1 MPRATL
7 LLLAAALV
15 ACSSSRLA
23 NLAEN
28 CTVDTDCGSGLICY
42 APIVPGVC
50 TQACAGGSSCPSGSA
65 CAPLVTTVGN
75 QLCLGS
81 CASNANCLAGYTCCG
96 ALGNVCAPADRC
108 SGMLTAIVPDLNCT
122 PRLLVNGGVAGP
134 PAQPVSCQKPVVS
147 TTFNGAQLQV
157 LGAQTVGNLINFDV
171 PEGTGTI
178 SILQQVVDGG
188 APDAITL
195 PGPNGTGNITVANA
209 AVPFQ
214 LIGPDGGVFYD
225 DDVKPNADLSTME
238 VVLAPEAAVAAMIL
252 PNTTEALS
260 HEASGY
266 PPGIWT
272 MQVND
277 FAAECASGDSTTIGC
292 TGGKKTQQYDIQIV
306 TKPVM
311 GATGTLDFGFY
322 IVSDNWTAASAI
334 ADPTEVWR
342 RTLDTIA
349 SIYARAGICLGKIT
363 FYDVPS
369 WAKVAYAT
377 AINANDASSCG
388 ALDQM
393 FTLGQPGGAIPIFF
407 VDDIQAAAAG
417 NGGTVV
423 GIDGAIP
430 GPPGAGG
437 TVHSG
442 ALVNVSNI
450 TATTNC
456 VAANSPRTCGPDEV
470 GYITSHEAGHY
481 LGLFHTTEFNGTL
494 FDPIGDTSQC
504 APACDTDKDGTL
516 TGPECNDDSSTTGSC
531 GGADNTMFWLITA
544 QAQGLFS
551 PQQSRIIRANPVV
564 Y

>member
-1 MPRATL
+1 MPRATF
-7 LLLAAALV
+7 LLLATALA
-15 ACSSSRLA
+15 ACSSSRTA
-23 NLAEN
+23 NLGEN
-28 CTVDTDCGSGLICY
+28 CTVATDCGSGLTCY

-50 TQACAGGSSCPSGSA
+50 TQACANASSCPSGSA
-65 CAPLVTTVGN
+65 CAPLVTSVGN

-81 CASNANCLAGYTCCG
+81 CDSNANCLAGYTCCG

-108 SGMLTAIVPDLNCT
+108 SGMLTVIIPDLNCT
-122 PRLLVNGGVAGP
+122 PRSLVNGGVAGP
-134 PAQPVSCQKPVVS
+134 PAQPASCQKPVVS

-157 LGAQTVGNLINFDV
+157 LGAQTVGNVIKFNV
-171 PEGTGTI
+171 PAGTGTI
-178 SILQQVVDGG
+178 SILQQVVDAG
-188 APDAITL
+188 APDTIVL
-195 PGPNGTGNITVANA
+195 PVAGTVPNA
-209 AVPFQ
+209 AVPF
-214 LIGPDGGVFYD
+214 LLSGPDGGVFYS
-225 DDVKPNADLSTME
+225 DDVVPNTDLSVME
-238 VVLAPEAAVAAMIL
+238 VVLAPEATAAAMIL
-252 PNTTEALS
+252 PNTTQALS
-260 HEASGY
+260 HEAGGY
-266 PPGIWT
+266 PAGTWT

-277 FAAECASGDSTTIGC
+277 YAYECAHGDPTTIGC
-292 TGGKKTQQYDIQIV
+292 TGGKSTQQYDIQIV

-342 RTLDTIA
+342 RTLDAIS
-349 SIYARAGICLGKIT
+349 SIYAHAGICLGKIT
-363 FYDVPS
+363 FYDVPA
-369 WAKVAYAT
+369 WAKAAYAT
-377 AINANDASSCG
+377 AVNANDANSCG
-388 ALDQM
+388 TLDQM

-407 VDDIQAAAAG
+407 VDDIQASASANAG
-417 NGGTVV
+417 VVV

-456 VAANSPRTCGPDEV
+456 VAATSFRTCGPDEV

-481 LGLFHTTEFNGTL
+481 LGLFHTTEFDGSL

-504 APACDTDKDGTL
+504 ALSCDTDKDGTL
-516 TGPECNDDSSTTGSC
+516 TGPECNDDSSTTASC